1 MLLTAVTLAF
11 AWVLYPFYGAV
22 LWAVVVAV
30 LFAPVYRRLLQSMQG
45 RPSLAAAVTVLIIIA
60 MVILPLA
67 MVAASLAQ
75 EASSLFAKIQSG
87 EYNLG
92 SYLQR
97 IFDALPAWA
106 TGLIERF
113 NLTDL
118 SALREKLTSGLMTGG
133 QILAPQALSI
143 GMNTF
148 DFVIRLGIMLYLLFF
163 LLRDGKALAEAIR
176 EAIPLRGEQK
186 AALFTRFADVVRATV
201 KGGILV
207 AMAQGTLGGIAF
219 WFLGIHAALLW
230 AVLMAFLSLI
240 PAIGATLVWLPVAIY
255 FLATG
260 AIWQGIGLIL
270 YGVLVIGL
278 VDNLLRPFLVGK
290 GSKLPDYVVLIST
303 LGGIEVFGLNGFV
316 IGPLIAAMFMVSWEI
331 FAVSRRTSG
340 DDAAGSR
347 SSVGWVERSETHHSR
362 HCSLLLMGFAAL
374 YPSYTSRA
382 VCTSELTS
390 YPRGVQTPPS
400 PHHPWQLSVRRT
412 PVALPPS
419 LCGVVPCSDD
429 AA

>member
-1 MLLTAVTLAF
+1 MGRAKAKPIGAIAARPPTAAPGLLPARWRGRSGRQPTRRTVQRIEHQGFLLLLTAVTLAF

-30 LFAPVYRRLLQSMQG
+30 LFAPIHRRLLQSMPG

-67 MVAASLAQ
+67 MIAASLVQ

-106 TGLIERF
+106 AGLIERF

-163 LLRDGKALAEAIR
+163 LLRDGKALAEGIR

-260 AIWQGIGLIL
+260 AVWQGIGLIL

-316 IGPLIAAMFMVSWEI
+316 IGPMIAAMFMVSWEI
-331 FAVSRRTSG
+331 FSASRRTSG
-340 DDAAGSR
+340 DDAPGN
-347 SSVGWVERSETHHSR
+347 GN
-362 HCSLLLMGFAAL
+362 
-374 YPSYTSRA
+374 P
-382 VCTSELTS
+382 
-390 YPRGVQTPPS
+390 
-400 PHHPWQLSVRRT
+400 
-412 PVALPPS
+412 
-419 LCGVVPCSDD
+419 
-429 AA
+429 